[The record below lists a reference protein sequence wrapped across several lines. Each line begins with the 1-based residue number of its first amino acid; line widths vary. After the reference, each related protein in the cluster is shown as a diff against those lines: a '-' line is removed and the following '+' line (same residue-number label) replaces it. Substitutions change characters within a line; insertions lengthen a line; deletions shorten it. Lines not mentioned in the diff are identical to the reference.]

1 MIKYWVGA
9 VWLGVALVTTG
20 CVVEGRGRPVRV
32 VRPLH
37 VVRVVPVVPAPRVE
51 VVAVRPSPGHV
62 WIGGHW
68 NWRPDRSEYVWAPGL
83 WAAPS
88 SPRHVWV
95 PGHWAAHPE
104 GHEWREGHWEL
115 RP

>member
-1 MIKYWVGA
+1 MVKYWVGA
-9 VWLGVALVTTG
+9 VWLGVALVITG

-51 VVAVRPSPGHV
+51 VVAVRPGPAHV
-62 WIGGHW
+62 WVPGYW
-68 NWRPDRSEYVWAPGL
+68 NWRPDRGEYVWGSGL
-83 WAAPS
+83 WAVPAS
-88 SPRHVWV
+88 LRHVWV
-95 PGHWAAHPE
+95 PGDWAAHPE

-115 RP
+115 R